1 MHLAELK
8 ALAYSN
14 DRYGIKSKYHN
25 FETVIQQFLKNK
37 CCTEHS
43 RENVLAAEATLL
55 TAIHKL
61 ETESWLDRLSCFYFF
76 LIGIPTALFFV
87 LWVLWLLDI
96 NDLINPLPLWM
107 KNVLPDVLNDQGWL
121 ILVAALIFI
130 LLLIR
135 RTYRRLEMKWRK
147 FRYKQTG
154 KFDVRKQGSQCMKPT
169 SFDFNSRRSMIS
181 ARRGMVGAS
190 NPLAAQAGL
199 NILRQ
204 GGNAADAAVATSA
217 MMNVMDPG
225 SCGVGGDCFALYY
238 DARSK
243 QVSALNGSGRAPRA
257 LTLEKARALGWE
269 KMKPRHAHAVTVP
282 GAVRGWQ
289 DLLARHGSMSL
300 ADVLAEAIF
309 YADEGF
315 ALAPVVG
322 ARWARSGAFL
332 RSAINAE
339 DYLPNGALPEAG
351 QVMRLPGLAKTLRAI
366 AAGGP
371 EAFYS
376 GPIADAIVSALQEQG
391 GLMTHEDLRDHRSTW
406 QEPIATD
413 YRGLTIFECPPNG
426 QGLTALIALN
436 IAENFD
442 LGALPWHSPQRMHL
456 MVECMRLAWADAHE
470 YIADMSQAELPL
482 DMLLSKAYAAER
494 AAQIQ
499 DYYAMQPPPAPGA
512 LPGGSDT
519 IYLSVVD
526 GAGNACSF
534 IKSLYM
540 GFGVG
545 IVAKGT
551 GVWLQNRGAGFSL
564 QPGHRNCLAPG
575 KRPYH
580 TIIPGM
586 ALKDGALWASF
597 GVMGGFMQP
606 QGHFQVISALVDDA
620 LNPQAALNRPRWMI
634 ENGDPGGS
642 LLIEEGTPFKTM
654 ADLAERGHR
663 IQPEAGLGR
672 GNFGRGQIIRYDAET
687 GVMHG
692 GSEPRADGQIA
703 AF

>member
-1 MHLAELK
+1 
-8 ALAYSN
+8 
-14 DRYGIKSKYHN
+14 
-25 FETVIQQFLKNK
+25 
-37 CCTEHS
+37 
-43 RENVLAAEATLL
+43 
-55 TAIHKL
+55 
-61 ETESWLDRLSCFYFF
+61 
-76 LIGIPTALFFV
+76 
-87 LWVLWLLDI
+87 
-96 NDLINPLPLWM
+96 M
-107 KNVLPDVLNDQGWL
+107 K
-121 ILVAALIFI
+121 
-130 LLLIR
+130 
-135 RTYRRLEMKWRK
+135 TM
-147 FRYKQTG
+147 
-154 KFDVRKQGSQCMKPT
+154 
-169 SFDFNSRRSMIS
+169 SFDFKSRRSMVS

-199 NILRQ
+199 SILRS

-225 SCGVGGDCFALYY
+225 SCGVGGDCFALYF
-238 DARSK
+238 DAETK
-243 QVSALNGSGRAPRA
+243 QVTALNGSGRAPGA
-257 LTLEKARALGWE
+257 LTLEAVRSLGWRT
-269 KMKPRHAHAVTVP
+269 MNPRHAHSVTVP
-282 GAVRGWQ
+282 GAARGWH
-289 DLLARHGSMSL
+289 DLLGRHGTMTL
-300 ADVLAEAIF
+300 ADVLSDAIH
-309 YADEGF
+309 YASEGYPT
-315 ALAPVVG
+315 APVMG
-322 ARWARSGAFL
+322 HRWERSGAFL
-332 RSAINAE
+332 REAANADE
-339 DYLPNGALPEAG
+339 YMPNGRPPKAG
-351 QVMRLPGLAKTLRAI
+351 QLVRLPGLANTLRAI
-366 AAGGP
+366 ADGGP
-371 EAFYS
+371 DAFYT
-376 GPIADAIVSALQEQG
+376 GPIAEAIVTSLAEQG
-391 GLMTHEDLRDHRSTW
+391 GLMTLDDLKRHQSTW
-406 QEPIATD
+406 DEPIYSD
-413 YRGLTIFECPPNG
+413 YHGVTVYECPPNG

-442 LGALPWHSPQRMHL
+442 LKSLPWDSPERIHL

-470 YIADMSQAELPL
+470 YIADMNRADVPL
-482 DMLLSKAYAAER
+482 AALLSKEYAGKR
-494 AAQIQ
+494 ATLIQ
-499 DYYAMQPPPAPGA
+499 PYYAMAPPPTAGQ

-564 QPGHRNCLAPG
+564 APGHRNCLAPG

-586 ALKDGALWASF
+586 ALKDGELWASF

-606 QGHFQVISALVDDA
+606 QGHFQMISAMVDDE
-620 LNPQAALNRPRWMI
+620 LNPQGALNRPRWYVDRG
-634 ENGDPGGS
+634 EPAGA
-642 LLIEEGTPFKTM
+642 LLIEEGSPFKTM

-672 GNFGRGQIIRYDAET
+672 GNFGRGQIIRYDADT